1 MSRMHVNKS
10 SVFGSAGKHRPGGGS
25 HKARERDFAVM
36 TAPGK
41 MIWRDVRCYTCDTFI
56 RCDLKPIPDP
66 ASPFGAPLV
75 PKYNAPLICGVC
87 RKDPKKFR
95 VARKAMLDYFGWN
108 EEGKEG
114 FEV

>member
-1 MSRMHVNKS
+1 MSRVYVNKS
-10 SVFGSAGKHRPGGGS
+10 SVFGSAGKHRPSRGVT
-25 HKARERDFAVM
+25 KARERDFAVR
-36 TAPGK
+36 AALGSV
-41 MIWRDVRCYTCDTFI
+41 DVIDRPCHTCGAVI
-56 RCDLKPIPDP
+56 KCDLKPVVDP